1 MSQGS
6 GHAMNDV
13 AMDNQVLLRR
23 TLVTAGAMVG
33 GCVVVVGTLT
43 LLALAIVGHAV
54 ASPSQADSALDGAAV
69 PALNARSKIG
79 SAPPPPSATRISKP

>member
-1 MSQGS
+1 
-6 GHAMNDV
+6 MNDV

-33 GCVVVVGTLT
+33 GSVVVVGTLT

-54 ASPSQADSALDGAAV
+54 ASPNPADTVVDGAPS
-69 PALNARSKIG
+69 PALSAHGKLG
-79 SAPPPPSATRISKP
+79 SASPPPPAATRVSKP